1 MVEREDLEEET
12 MNTYVSQSLV
22 QEHIR
27 ESRQQAAAARKVRAA
42 RGIKTHARWFGHRTV
57 RGA

>member
-1 MVEREDLEEET
+1 
-12 MNTYVSQSLV
+12 MNTYLPQSLV